1 MKLAILHLS
10 DFHFKKEN
18 SGWII
23 DRAHQVANAV
33 KLSFAD
39 CKKIYIVVS
48 GDIAN
53 VGQPSEYELAKTFFT
68 RLRSGLTNNYNGEI
82 PVDKR
87 ILCVPGNHDVFLK
100 EDNKV
105 RMVLLKS
112 VQDSYP
118 EIDGSIFEN
127 IVQTQDAYTKFVRE
141 IISVH

>member
-18 SGWII
+18 SDWII

-53 VGQPSEYELAKTFFT
+53 TGQPSEYEAAKTFFT
-68 RLRSGLTNNYNGEI
+68 RLRSGLANNYNAEI
-82 PVDKR
+82 PIDKR
-87 ILCVPGNHDVFLK
+87 IFCVPGNHDVFLK

-105 RMVLLKS
+105 RIVLLKS
-112 VQDSYP
+112 VLDSFP
-118 EIDGSIFEN
+118 NIDRSIFDNSSFASDLGRRPGE
-127 IVQTQDAYTKFVRE
+127 V
-141 IISVH
+141 